1 MKKASALALFAALL
15 LPAAL
20 PAAPK
25 AATPPASAQAAKAKG
40 VWIEVR
46 SPEEFGPFLLGE
58 PDVRQVF
65 MQHHKD
71 LLTPEFWQGKKE
83 RLLQGLYDDF
93 YPYPQ
98 SARFTPDKLAKGLV
112 DRTDV

>member
-1 MKKASALALFAALL
+1 
-15 LPAAL
+15 
-20 PAAPK
+20 
-25 AATPPASAQAAKAKG
+25 
-40 VWIEVR
+40 
-46 SPEEFGPFLLGE
+46 
-58 PDVRQVF
+58 VRQVF